1 VALKIYARVYF
12 KKYMRKHVYRYLR
25 YYLQLPRRIALPSL
39 GIELEA
45 RRFLEYIII
54 GPAGRSDFLSTIR
67 KLARQNGWS
76 SPEAFHVHVGSS
88 SNITE
93 HDEKA

>member
-1 VALKIYARVYF
+1 MKIYARVYF
-12 KKYMRKHVYRYLR
+12 KKYMRKHVYKYLR
-25 YYLQLPRRIALPSL
+25 YYLQIPTRIALPSL

-67 KLARQNGWS
+67 KLARHNNLAVA
-76 SPEAFHVHVGSS
+76 EHFHVRVDSS
-88 SNITE
+88 SNSTQP
-93 HDEKA
+93 DEKP